1 MDTQNSSNRRR
12 WWRILIDKP
21 LQLRYTSLIV
31 ALVVL
36 YSGCLGYSLYT
47 NSRETSRL
55 MLEIV
60 ESNPK
65 LEAKLSTIDNTALI
79 KTIIAM
85 LINAIVIS
93 YIGIFSTHKIA
104 GPIYR
109 FKKHLKSIKNG
120 DFSAKTKLRKNDLLT
135 ELADDFNQASESL
148 QNFIN
153 DDITKSN
160 YFLKSLKELNSAIET
175 NKTNPQEVYSAIKD
189 ITEEID
195 KYVTEKKKL
204 ISLKNG

>member
-1 MDTQNSSNRRR
+1 MDSQNSSNRRR

-31 ALVVL
+31 ALVIL

-55 MLEIV
+55 MLEFV

-65 LEAKLSTIDNTALI
+65 LETKLSKIDNTALI

-85 LINAIVIS
+85 IINAIVIS

-120 DFSAKTKLRKNDLLT
+120 NFLVKTKLRKNDLLT

-148 QNFIN
+148 RTFISN
-153 DDITKSN
+153 DIDKSD
-160 YFLKSLKELNSAIET
+160 YFLKSLKELNTAIQKGT
-175 NKTNPQEVYSAIKD
+175 TDQQEVYSAVKD

-195 KYVTEKKKL
+195 AYVTEKRKL
-204 ISLKNG
+204 LAAKNG